1 MREAGLYFVQV
12 YNVRCTFVD
21 TCRCV
26 RPQRW
31 GTRYR
36 NNTTSAQRCTEM
48 YEDITHLCLLYNIY
62 ILGSYTIIH
71 TLLEK
76 KGNLEES
83 RAQLYMRKTPADMA
97 KLSQISTN
105 KRKLSRMYDFAV
117 LHPID
122 PQKSFFNNL
131 CQVP

>member
-1 MREAGLYFVQV
+1 
-12 YNVRCTFVD
+12 
-21 TCRCV
+21 
-26 RPQRW
+26 
-31 GTRYR
+31 
-36 NNTTSAQRCTEM
+36 M
-48 YEDITHLCLLYNIY
+48 YEDITDLCLFYNIY
-62 ILGSYTIIH
+62 ILGSCPIIH

-117 LHPID
+117 LYPID
-122 PQKSFFNNL
+122 PQNFLDDNL
-131 CQVP
+131 CQVACI